1 MVLMDENAC
10 LWFLQHRNDINKQF
24 KEPKW
29 RKMKNYSPW
38 NNEARG
44 LERKCKMNSVLC
56 MKNEVEKALKRVFG
70 HEIFLKIL
78 SKHGDELR
86 SVKTRKLKFENE
98 FKKNQILGKHEEKI
112 SQGENS
118 PCQIFATHFLS
129 CEMGF

>member
-1 MVLMDENAC
+1 
-10 LWFLQHRNDINKQF
+10 
-24 KEPKW
+24 
-29 RKMKNYSPW
+29 MKNYSPW

-44 LERKCKMNSVLC
+44 LERKCKGNSVLC

-70 HEIFLKIL
+70 HEIFFENL
-78 SKHGDELR
+78 SKYGDELR

-118 PCQIFATHFLS
+118 HCQIFALATPLKNQSREVAF
-129 CEMGF
+129 